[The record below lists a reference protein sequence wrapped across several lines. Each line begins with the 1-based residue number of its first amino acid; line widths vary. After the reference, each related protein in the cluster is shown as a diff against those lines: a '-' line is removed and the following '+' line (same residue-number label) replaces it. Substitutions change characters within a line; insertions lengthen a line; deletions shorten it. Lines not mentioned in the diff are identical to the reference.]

1 MFVQPAPDPN
11 PIGPALL
18 EAARVAG
25 IPTFDSPNGR
35 MMEGNGGCAL
45 IDMRVQDGRRLSVFR
60 SYAYPCMASPN
71 LTVLTGTL
79 ATRIIFEGKRAI
91 GIEVVHHDVVH
102 RFGAAVEIVLSAGAI
117 QTPKLLMQ
125 SGIGDA
131 ADLKRVG
138 IVPIEHI
145 PGVGKNLQDHIGPAS
160 CMWEYEKALAPRNNG
175 AEATFFWK
183 SDSKLD
189 TPDMQVIQGEV
200 PFASAEAVAQFHP
213 PAGSWILWPGLVRP
227 LSRGYL
233 QLTGPDP
240 TQDLEIYANT
250 LAHPDDM
257 TAILRCVELCR
268 QIGSSSALKPF
279 VKREVMPGRLG
290 DADLRNFVRN
300 ATITVW
306 HQAGTAKMGH
316 DSLSVVDSQLKVY
329 GVEKLRIADASIM
342 PRVTTGNTMAPCVI
356 IGEKAGEMLRSESLR
371 PSSRIRVTDYRSS

>member
-1 MFVQPAPDPN
+1 
-11 PIGPALL
+11 
-18 EAARVAG
+18 
-25 IPTFDSPNGR
+25 
-35 MMEGNGGCAL
+35 
-45 IDMRVQDGRRLSVFR
+45 
-60 SYAYPCMASPN
+60 
-71 LTVLTGTL
+71 
-79 ATRIIFEGKRAI
+79 
-91 GIEVVHHDVVH
+91 
-102 RFGAAVEIVLSAGAI
+102 
-117 QTPKLLMQ
+117 MQ

-240 TQDLEIYANT
+240 TQDLEIHANT
-250 LAHPDDM
+250 LSASRRYDSNTEMCRVVP
-257 TAILRCVELCR
+257 TNWKLFSAEAICEEGGNAGPARRC
-268 QIGSSSALKPF
+268 
-279 VKREVMPGRLG
+279 
-290 DADLRNFVRN
+290 
-300 ATITVW
+300 
-306 HQAGTAKMGH
+306 
-316 DSLSVVDSQLKVY
+316 
-329 GVEKLRIADASIM
+329 
-342 PRVTTGNTMAPCVI
+342 
-356 IGEKAGEMLRSESLR
+356 R
-371 PSSRIRVTDYRSS
+371 P